1 MIDSQISERY
11 GSLQMNETAL
21 EYFQR
26 ANLQG
31 KSAEVMAQEFRAIQR
46 FKSEELEKNNLQVAG
61 LEPGQELDSRDI
73 AKSNNTQDNIPG
85 DKET

>member
-1 MIDSQISERY
+1 
-11 GSLQMNETAL
+11 MNETAL

-31 KSAEVMAQEFRAIQR
+31 KSAEVMAQEFKAIQR
-46 FKSEELEKNNLQVAG
+46 FKSEELERNNLQVAG
-61 LEPGQELDSRDI
+61 LEPGQEIDVQDI
-73 AKSNNTQDNIPG
+73 KSNNTQDNIPG

>member
-1 MIDSQISERY
+1 
-11 GSLQMNETAL
+11 MNETAL

-31 KSAEVMAQEFRAIQR
+31 KSAEVMAQEFKAIQR
-46 FKSEELEKNNLQVAG
+46 FKSEELERNNLQVAG